1 MSDAVAGPPPDPTHD
16 STGPVEDDPYDDD
29 SSAALAVAA
38 ARIADDKKAS
48 DVLVLDVGEVL
59 SIAGYFVIA
68 SAPNQRLVRTIAE
81 EIEAGLNADFDRAP
95 VRAEGLREQQWVLV
109 DYGDVVVHVF
119 HETQREFY
127 AIERLYGDVPR
138 LNWKASEPA
147 ADPLASD
154 DDRR

>member
-1 MSDAVAGPPPDPTHD
+1 MSDAVAGPPPDPTE
-16 STGPVEDDPYDDD
+16 PVEHDAD
-29 SSAALAVAA
+29 SSEALAIAA

-59 SIAGYFVIA
+59 SIAGFFVIA
-68 SAPNQRLVRTIAE
+68 SAPNQRLVRTVAE
-81 EIEAGLNADFDRAP
+81 EIEAGLKADFDRAP
-95 VRAEGLREQQWVLV
+95 VRTEGLREQQWILV

-138 LNWKASEPA
+138 LAWRATEPA
-147 ADPLASD
+147 ADPLSSD
-154 DDRR
+154 DDGR